1 MVAGEG
7 FEPTTFGLWARWAT
21 RLLHPAI
28 WTTLLVYHTLQ
39 HFQNLFLKKWRRN
52 WDLNPGAAFATYRF
66 LRPDPSATWVFLHI
80 FLKTGGP
87 CRTRTY
93 DRPVM
98 SRWLWPTELRVP
110 LVAREGFEPP
120 TVRVWTECSSQ
131 LSYLAIYMFIAFN

>member
-21 RLLHPAI
+21 RLLHPAMWLI
-28 WTTLLVYHTLQ
+28 QYNIILTI
-39 HFQNLFLKKWRRN
+39 FQTVLNWRRN
-52 WDLNPGAAFATYRF
+52 WDLNPGAAFTTYRF
-66 LRPDPSATWVFLHI
+66 SRPDPSATWVFLHMI
-80 FLKTGGP
+80 FKTGGP

-93 DRPVM
+93 DRAVM